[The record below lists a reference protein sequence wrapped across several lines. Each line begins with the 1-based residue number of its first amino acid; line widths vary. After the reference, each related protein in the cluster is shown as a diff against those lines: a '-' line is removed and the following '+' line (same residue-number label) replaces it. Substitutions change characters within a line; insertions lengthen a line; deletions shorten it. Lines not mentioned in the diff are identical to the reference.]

1 MSPRF
6 QRADAKPMNVTKA
19 KNTMKTVRAVVFN
32 GMARLSPSTR
42 LVAWLGRVIDGRGH
56 DHADENPT
64 ELEPIEE
71 GKAEQRRFDSV
82 VEGHPEDEEGNEQQ
96 PQHPMFAFA
105 ARFAI
110 VIHSHPPC
118 SSWAPA

>member
-6 QRADAKPMNVTKA
+6 QRAEAKPMKVTKA
-19 KNTMKTVRAVVFN
+19 KKMMKTVRAVVFN

-42 LVAWLGRVIDGRGH
+42 LVARFGRVIGGRRH
-56 DHADENPT
+56 DHADEYPA

-71 GKAEQRRFDSV
+71 GKAEQRRFDPV
-82 VEGHPEDEEGNEQQ
+82 VERHPEDEEGNQQQ
-96 PQHPMFAFA
+96 PQHPMFAVA

-110 VIHSHPPC
+110 GVHSIPLC